1 MKLDDNR
8 HISLI
13 FKFTKFI
20 LDSFRISGKILP
32 FWKYFKVEGFLMP
45 TEKPADQFVELIQ
58 RFICLHPKLILPEH
72 VIQFK
77 KKMEGLKNKMD
88 GAGGSPED
96 HSFLFRI
103 LILLAQSAMPFTMSE
118 LSTELNVPMSTATRI
133 VDWLVRGDLVERV
146 NDPNDRRI
154 VRVGMSKGG
163 RELYEMGMTYNK
175 QRITR
180 LLKDFSREEQEQ
192 LLKLM
197 GKLFDSLLREK

>member
-1 MKLDDNR
+1 
-8 HISLI
+8 
-13 FKFTKFI
+13 
-20 LDSFRISGKILP
+20 
-32 FWKYFKVEGFLMP
+32 MP
-45 TEKPADQFVELIQ
+45 TEKTADQFVELIQ
-58 RFICLHPKLILPEH
+58 RFICLRPKLILPEH

-103 LILLAQSAMPFTMSE
+103 LILLAQSATPFTMSE

-133 VDWLVRGDLVERV
+133 VDWLVRGDPVERV

-180 LLKDFSREEQEQ
+180 LLKDFSSEEQEQ
-192 LLKLM
+192 FLKLM

>member
-1 MKLDDNR
+1 M
-8 HISLI
+8 S
-13 FKFTKFI
+13 
-20 LDSFRISGKILP
+20 
-32 FWKYFKVEGFLMP
+32 
-45 TEKPADQFVELIQ
+45 TEKIAQQFVELIQ
-58 RFICLHPKLILPEH
+58 RYICLRPKLILPEH

-77 KKMEGLKNKMD
+77 KKMESLKSKMD

-103 LILLAQSAMPFTMSE
+103 LILLSQRTTPLTMSE
-118 LSTELNVPMSTATRI
+118 LGTELNVPMSTATRI

-180 LLKDFSREEQEQ
+180 LLKDFTAEEQAQ
-192 LLKLM
+192 LLNLTN
-197 GKLFDSLLREK
+197 KLFNSLLSEK